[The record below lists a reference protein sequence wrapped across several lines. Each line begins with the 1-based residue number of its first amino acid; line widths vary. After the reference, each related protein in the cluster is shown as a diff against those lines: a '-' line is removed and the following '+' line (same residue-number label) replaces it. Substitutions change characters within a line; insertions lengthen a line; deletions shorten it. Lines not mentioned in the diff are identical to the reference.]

1 MKEFRK
7 TTMKCFEKIGRYDAL
22 MNIYRIFN
30 KMSEEDLRLIWQDYA
45 ESKKTGK
52 RCESF
57 VKYARM
63 YKSELYPDGY
73 LDFTMII
80 DIIEKQF
87 FIEIAER
94 HFGKE
99 E

>member
-1 MKEFRK
+1 
-7 TTMKCFEKIGRYDAL
+7 
-22 MNIYRIFN
+22 MNIYRLFD
-30 KMSEEDLRLIWQDYA
+30 KVSEDDLNLIWQDYT

-73 LDFTMII
+73 LDFIMIM
-80 DIIEKQF
+80 DIVENSF
-87 FIEIAER
+87 L
-94 HFGKE
+94 
-99 E
+99 

>member
-1 MKEFRK
+1 
-7 TTMKCFEKIGRYDAL
+7 
-22 MNIYRIFN
+22 MNIYRLFD
-30 KMSEEDLRLIWQDYA
+30 KVSEDDLNLIWQDYT

-73 LDFTMII
+73 LVFIMIM
-80 DIIEKQF
+80 DIVEKQF
-87 FIEIAER
+87 FVEIAER

-99 E
+99 ESEYGKI

>member
-1 MKEFRK
+1 MR
-7 TTMKCFEKIGRYDAL
+7 RYDAL
-22 MNIYRIFN
+22 MNIHKLFD
-30 KMSEEDLRLIWQDYA
+30 KVSEDDLNLIWQDYA

-63 YKSELYPDGY
+63 YKNELYPEGY
-73 LDFTMII
+73 LDFTMIM
-80 DIIEKQF
+80 DIVEKQF

-99 E
+99 KSEYGKI